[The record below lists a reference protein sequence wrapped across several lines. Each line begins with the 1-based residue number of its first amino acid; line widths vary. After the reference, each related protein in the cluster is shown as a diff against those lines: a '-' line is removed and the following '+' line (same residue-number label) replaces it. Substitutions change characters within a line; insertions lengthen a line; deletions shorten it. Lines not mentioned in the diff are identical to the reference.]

1 MVISGLIWLRSYH
14 SQYILNQKIQIIE
27 SKYDLFNTILEA
39 RRYEKNYFLTFDR
52 KNINQTLTYVNT
64 AEDILNNIL
73 SKYAKYTLAKNLDER
88 LIELKEYKDSLVKLL
103 KMQEDGHLMI
113 PQDFTQLIQKQG
125 RIITSE
131 LEEIVKKESQFT
143 RDLIG
148 KSRMIHLIALA
159 PVFFLSVL
167 VALFLIFNVD
177 RPLKTIGSAII
188 KISKGDFQNIP
199 EIHTGDEFESLVTSL
214 NTMFKE
220 LNKRNK
226 ELVQAQ
232 KLASLGR
239 LTSGVAHELNNP
251 LNNIS
256 TSVQILIEELED
268 DDLEYK
274 KDLLIGAEK
283 EVERSKEIVKSLLEF
298 ARERSHTLKQAYFKD
313 LVNNAIKRVKSQ
325 VPENITLT
333 VDVPDDIQGNFS
345 VLGIERV
352 LINLIVNAVQAMK
365 NGGEVTVK
373 ACKQESNSGFCF
385 QVIDTGE
392 GIPTDIISK
401 IFDPFFTTKEVG
413 KGTGLLA
420 ARKPGE
426 TLDVLGPLG
435 SSFVLPPSARKV
447 FIVAG
452 GMGVAP
458 MVFLA
463 QHLVASGLKPFD
475 CEVFLGGRTCED
487 LLCMDEFAAL
497 NLPVHTTTDDGSAGD
512 QCLVTHPVDIAL
524 ADRRPDVVFACG
536 PLQMLDCVI
545 GIAAAHGVICQ
556 VSIETAMACGL
567 GAKVYILDMNLD
579 RLRYLSDVM
588 PANCFGLFS
597 SPAPL
602 RELIQRADVVV
613 GAVLIPGT
621 KAPKLITRE
630 MLKTMKPG
638 SVLVDVAID
647 QGGCFET
654 SKATTHGDPIYVV
667 DGVVHYCVA
676 NMPGAVPRT
685 STMALTN
692 ATLPYALQLAAKGYK
707 IAVRQNPDLAKGVNI
722 INGKVTYQGVADAF
736 GLEYTPLDAVL

>member
-88 LIELKEYKDSLVKLL
+88 LIELKKYKDSLVKLL
-103 KMQEDGHLMI
+103 KMQEDGHLMVPPEFI
-113 PQDFTQLIQKQG
+113 QLIQKQG

-274 KDLLIGAEK
+274 KELLMGAEK
-283 EVERSKEIVKSLLEF
+283 EVERSKEIVRSLLEF

-313 LVNNAIKRVKSQ
+313 MVDNAIKRVKSQ

-413 KGTGLLA
+413 KGTGLGLSIIYGIIEQHGG
-420 ARKPGE
+420 KIK
-426 TLDVLGPLG
+426 V
-435 SSFVLPPSARKV
+435 SSEVGKGTT
-447 FIVAG
+447 FIC
-452 GMGVAP
+452 
-458 MVFLA
+458 FL
-463 QHLVASGLKPFD
+463 PFD
-475 CEVFLGGRTCED
+475 QPE
-487 LLCMDEFAAL
+487 
-497 NLPVHTTTDDGSAGD
+497 
-512 QCLVTHPVDIAL
+512 
-524 ADRRPDVVFACG
+524 
-536 PLQMLDCVI
+536 
-545 GIAAAHGVICQ
+545 
-556 VSIETAMACGL
+556 
-567 GAKVYILDMNLD
+567 
-579 RLRYLSDVM
+579 
-588 PANCFGLFS
+588 
-597 SPAPL
+597 
-602 RELIQRADVVV
+602 
-613 GAVLIPGT
+613 
-621 KAPKLITRE
+621 
-630 MLKTMKPG
+630 
-638 SVLVDVAID
+638 
-647 QGGCFET
+647 
-654 SKATTHGDPIYVV
+654 
-667 DGVVHYCVA
+667 
-676 NMPGAVPRT
+676 
-685 STMALTN
+685 
-692 ATLPYALQLAAKGYK
+692 
-707 IAVRQNPDLAKGVNI
+707 
-722 INGKVTYQGVADAF
+722 
-736 GLEYTPLDAVL
+736 

>member
-1 MVISGLIWLRSYH
+1 MKISIRQKIFLAFGMFMVISGLIWLRSYH

-52 KNINQTLTYVNT
+52 KNIDQTLTYVNT

-103 KMQEDGHLMI
+103 KMQEDGHLMVSPGFI
-113 PQDFTQLIQKQG
+113 QLIQKQG

-159 PVFFLSVL
+159 PVFILSVL

-177 RPLKTIGSAII
+177 RPLKTIGNAII
-188 KISKGDFQNIP
+188 KIATGDFKNIP

-214 NTMFKE
+214 NSMIKE

-274 KDLLIGAEK
+274 KELLMGAEK
-283 EVERSKEIVKSLLEF
+283 EVERSKEIVRSLLEF

-313 LVNNAIKRVKSQ
+313 LVNNAIKRVTSQ

-345 VLGIERV
+345 LLGIERV

-392 GIPTDIISK
+392 GIPNEIISK

-413 KGTGLLA
+413 KGTGLGLSIIYGIIEQHGG
-420 ARKPGE
+420 KIK
-426 TLDVLGPLG
+426 V
-435 SSFVLPPSARKV
+435 SSEVGKGTTFICFLP
-447 FIVAG
+447 
-452 GMGVAP
+452 
-458 MVFLA
+458 
-463 QHLVASGLKPFD
+463 
-475 CEVFLGGRTCED
+475 
-487 LLCMDEFAAL
+487 
-497 NLPVHTTTDDGSAGD
+497 
-512 QCLVTHPVDIAL
+512 
-524 ADRRPDVVFACG
+524 
-536 PLQMLDCVI
+536 
-545 GIAAAHGVICQ
+545 
-556 VSIETAMACGL
+556 
-567 GAKVYILDMNLD
+567 
-579 RLRYLSDVM
+579 
-588 PANCFGLFS
+588 
-597 SPAPL
+597 
-602 RELIQRADVVV
+602 
-613 GAVLIPGT
+613 
-621 KAPKLITRE
+621 
-630 MLKTMKPG
+630 
-638 SVLVDVAID
+638 
-647 QGGCFET
+647 FEQ
-654 SKATTHGDPIYVV
+654 P
-667 DGVVHYCVA
+667 
-676 NMPGAVPRT
+676 
-685 STMALTN
+685 
-692 ATLPYALQLAAKGYK
+692 
-707 IAVRQNPDLAKGVNI
+707 
-722 INGKVTYQGVADAF
+722 
-736 GLEYTPLDAVL
+736 E